1 MIRLLRAAGVS
12 PTFSTASVMDRRT
25 RREHF
30 PSAALSI
37 TDDLLHR
44 SELARSATKAEIRT
58 FGWMLLPNVS
68 KDANDGESHIRLSR
82 YLARSE

>member
-1 MIRLLRAAGVS
+1 
-12 PTFSTASVMDRRT
+12 MDRRT

-37 TDDLLHR
+37 PDDLLHR

-58 FGWMLLPNVS
+58 LLLPNLPKNV
-68 KDANDGESHIRLSR
+68 NDGESHVRLPISR
-82 YLARSE
+82 AIGTNQRSEN